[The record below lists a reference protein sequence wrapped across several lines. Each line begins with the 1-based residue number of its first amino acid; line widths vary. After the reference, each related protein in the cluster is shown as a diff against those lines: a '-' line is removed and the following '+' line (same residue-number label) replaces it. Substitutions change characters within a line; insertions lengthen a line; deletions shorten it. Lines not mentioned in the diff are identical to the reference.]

1 MPVQYQRN
9 KQRLLGRKA
18 TSRQTNKHTEECANT
33 SKCSRVTGKP
43 VTRHMSNGGHRDR
56 PRSFACN
63 RNRKR
68 ETSENH
74 RIMWKPRAPSGLA
87 VCSALSLVARSPPG
101 LAETQHHNV
110 GRHASSISGR
120 CGVVLYL
127 PQISLQSR
135 EDRSLTC
142 CRKSRPI
149 ARPARPHPAAVPRG
163 RLSGAGARQPRQSV
177 CGRDLSRGARRVDG
191 RCASGT
197 TSARVPAA
205 AADPGAGPC
214 AARAATTSW

>member
-1 MPVQYQRN
+1 MRASRISGRCGVVLYLPQISLQSREDRSLTCCPRSKRAPRTRTLSGDTSPFTREGGWERN
-9 KQRLLGRKA
+9 KQRLLGREA

-87 VCSALSLVARSPPG
+87 VCSALSLVARSPP
-101 LAETQHHNV
+101 
-110 GRHASSISGR
+110 RSGR
-120 CGVVLYL
+120 
-127 PQISLQSR
+127 
-135 EDRSLTC
+135 D
-142 CRKSRPI
+142 
-149 ARPARPHPAAVPRG
+149 
-163 RLSGAGARQPRQSV
+163 
-177 CGRDLSRGARRVDG
+177 
-191 RCASGT
+191 T
-197 TSARVPAA
+197 TP
-205 AADPGAGPC
+205 
-214 AARAATTSW
+214 

>member
-9 KQRLLGRKA
+9 KQRLLGREA

-87 VCSALSLVARSPPG
+87 VCPALSLVARSPPG

-142 CRKSRPI
+142 CPKSRNYCAASQTTPCCR
-149 ARPARPHPAAVPRG
+149 APSRRQRPPGEYSLGCQAAPTLASPAPGHDSLINQRAVATGRAAPAA
-163 RLSGAGARQPRQSV
+163 
-177 CGRDLSRGARRVDG
+177 
-191 RCASGT
+191 
-197 TSARVPAA
+197 
-205 AADPGAGPC
+205 
-214 AARAATTSW
+214 